1 MNNNNGKPL
10 EELVDERKYYKN
22 TFRNYQVQQMGFV
35 NRMIEEQAQLKDRI
49 DKANAFLSDSGD
61 TLELEAVFLLEN
73 QIKAMELYNFIL
85 TKRIYLHQN
94 ITPEPNIY
102 P

>member
-1 MNNNNGKPL
+1 MAYKLVAYVPQMNFVHRM
-10 EELVDERKYYKN
+10 VDEQK
-22 TFRNYQVQQMGFV
+22 
-35 NRMIEEQAQLKDRI
+35 ELKERI
-49 DKANAFLSDSGD
+49 DKANTFLSDRRD

-94 ITPEPNIY
+94 ITPEPNLY